1 MRKWSIVHHPM
12 HPFDFILIK
21 YTQSQSKSTEREGD
35 NPAKM
40 LISWSCVFR
49 SSNTMSQFAAIRVQY
64 HQNQDPSLHF
74 SSDPTPETHSGLD
87 ESLSAGPATSI
98 PTTRR
103 RFPARCLRPPPSA
116 RPQVRGTRASK
127 SSRASLRLQCN
138 RGATRGSIARNSIQS
153 AAALF

>member
-64 HQNQDPSLHF
+64 HQNQDPSL
-74 SSDPTPETHSGLD
+74 TRHSF
-87 ESLSAGPATSI
+87 GP
-98 PTTRR
+98 RR
-103 RFPARCLRPPPSA
+103 RIAVCGPGDFDTNNAEAVSRSLPPPAAVCAPASSGNA
-116 RPQVRGTRASK
+116 RVEIFARLPPSSVQQRCYSRQHREEFHPVRRRSV
-127 SSRASLRLQCN
+127 LM
-138 RGATRGSIARNSIQS
+138 
-153 AAALF
+153 